1 MAIDGAVSQTAVE
14 AWDKRWA
21 TSEGR
26 ADWLEP
32 HPAVV
37 AILTELHARGARRV
51 LDLGCGVGRHALL
64 LAEHG
69 FDVEAIDG
77 SPAGLAVVRET
88 AAARGLPVSLH
99 QGLADALPFPDA
111 GFDYVLA
118 WNVIHHGTLGDP
130 ARRLGEI
137 WRVLRPAGLLQA
149 TVLSTR
155 DANYGIGRA
164 IAPDTFVIDQVERK
178 GHPHCY
184 CDAATLV
191 GLLAGFDLLTLSQQ
205 LQEAEYAETKARFLA
220 MIAGA
225 GEWATIH
232 RELRDLNGLS
242 LEELIGRGPASYPV
256 YARLAQKEEEIFG
269 VPAWKEQPHAEPVYF
284 DAMI

>member
-26 ADWLEP
+26 TDWLEP

-37 AILTELHARGARRV
+37 AILPELRARGARQV

-111 GFDYVLA
+111 GFDYVLT
-118 WNVIHHGTLGDP
+118 WNVIHHGTLGDLG
-130 ARRLGEI
+130 RRLGEI

-205 LQEAEYAETKARFLA
+205 LQERRPGSHHWHIIAER
-220 MIAGA
+220 
-225 GEWATIH
+225 
-232 RELRDLNGLS
+232 
-242 LEELIGRGPASYPV
+242 RG
-256 YARLAQKEEEIFG
+256 
-269 VPAWKEQPHAEPVYF
+269 
-284 DAMI
+284 

>member
-1 MAIDGAVSQTAVE
+1 M
-14 AWDKRWA
+14 
-21 TSEGR
+21 
-26 ADWLEP
+26 
-32 HPAVV
+32 
-37 AILTELHARGARRV
+37 RGAPSGR
-51 LDLGCGVGRHALL
+51 LISDAASVGTRCCSPSTALCQS
-64 LAEHG
+64 
-69 FDVEAIDG
+69 VDG

-111 GFDYVLA
+111 GFDYVLS
-118 WNVIHHGTLGDP
+118 WNVIHHGTLGDLG
-130 ARRLGEI
+130 RRLGEI
-137 WRVLRPAGLLQA
+137 WRVLRPAGLLQV

-205 LQEAEYAETKARFLA
+205 LQERRPGSHHWHIIAER
-220 MIAGA
+220 
-225 GEWATIH
+225 
-232 RELRDLNGLS
+232 
-242 LEELIGRGPASYPV
+242 RG
-256 YARLAQKEEEIFG
+256 
-269 VPAWKEQPHAEPVYF
+269 
-284 DAMI
+284 